1 MLSTRMKQRGNDE
14 SERLITSKETI
25 MKVLLRAT
33 LAALIVGVAA
43 VMATSVAL
51 ADEPYAFEQIQDR
64 TQLAQ
69 YQSQLMDRNV
79 LLAAVAQETDGG
91 PAQISDRNELAQYQ
105 AELADSLV
113 LRDAPTINVV
123 VVAQGRFEQI
133 GNRSE
138 LAEYQAF
145 LADSRP
151 AADGSMVQVAFL
163 SDAEFDRDRGPARTG
178 SV

>member
-14 SERLITSKETI
+14 RERLITSKETI

-69 YQSQLMDRNV
+69 YQDPVDGSER
-79 LLAAVAQETDGG
+79 AACGRGSTDGWG
-91 PAQISDRNELAQYQ
+91 AG
-105 AELADSLV
+105 AD
-113 LRDAPTINVV
+113 
-123 VVAQGRFEQI
+123 F
-133 GNRSE
+133 RS
-138 LAEYQAF
+138 Q
-145 LADSRP
+145 
-151 AADGSMVQVAFL
+151 
-163 SDAEFDRDRGPARTG
+163 
-178 SV
+178 